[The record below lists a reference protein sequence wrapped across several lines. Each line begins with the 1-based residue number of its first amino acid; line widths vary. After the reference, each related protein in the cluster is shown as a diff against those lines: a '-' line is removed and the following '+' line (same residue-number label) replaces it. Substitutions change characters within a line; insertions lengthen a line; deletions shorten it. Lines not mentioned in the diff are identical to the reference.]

1 MRIRIRHE
9 LSQRLEPGTR
19 NMSVT
24 VRLTPR
30 AHEGQFILRWALDLS
45 TDSRLHPQE
54 DAFGNIC
61 HTFSVDGPTDRLIV
75 IAEGEVETQ
84 DTTGIVRGTVE
95 RFPPSLFL
103 RQTDLTEPTD
113 ALTAFA
119 DAIEAPADDTLA
131 LLHALMVAL
140 HGKVKEVDGPPVGD
154 PLSADA
160 ALKAGK
166 ACAGSLAHVFT
177 AAARHRGIPARHI
190 SGYVAPDDE
199 ADGAGEGKAR
209 HWAEAYVPKI
219 GWVSFDAG
227 RNLCG
232 TDHYVRLAV
241 GLDAIGVAPLRST
254 GLDLEERVSA
264 WDGRAALKLAQA
276 QSQGQ
281 N

>member
-45 TDSRLHPQE
+45 TDSRLHLQE

-103 RQTDLTEPTD
+103 RQTDLTEATP
-113 ALTAFA
+113 AVAAFA
-119 DAIEAPADDTLA
+119 DSIEAPEDDPLA

-140 HGKVKEVDGPPVGD
+140 HDKVTEVDGAPVGD

-160 ALKAGK
+160 ALKAGE
-166 ACAGSLAHVFT
+166 ACAGSLAHAFT

-190 SGYVAPDDE
+190 SGYVAPDEDD
-199 ADGAGEGKAR
+199 DGAAEGKAR
-209 HWAEAYVPKI
+209 HWAEAHVPKI

-264 WDGRAALKLAQA
+264 WDGRSTLKLVQA

>member
-199 ADGAGEGKAR
+199 AEGAGEGKAR